1 MGGAAAE
8 GAGTSHAL
16 PNPTPGSDDVRG
28 RSEGAKDEGSR
39 AVPSSHA
46 PGGAGTASAAV
57 GEHPPD
63 ELERLLLLG
72 EHWLA
77 AQDAE
82 TYTIQFQPAV
92 EVQDL
97 NRSLNSLSKLIDSDQ
112 VFVYRT
118 RASTKPAVALAYGVY
133 PSRGGALDAIGRLPP
148 ELSQHDPAPRTIR
161 AIRAE
166 RLGVHA
172 GVAYR

>member
-1 MGGAAAE
+1 
-8 GAGTSHAL
+8 
-16 PNPTPGSDDVRG
+16 V
-28 RSEGAKDEGSR
+28 
-39 AVPSSHA
+39 
-46 PGGAGTASAAV
+46 
-57 GEHPPD
+57 HPPD

-133 PSRGGALDAIGRLPP
+133 PSLGGALDAIGRLPP